1 MIEDVKEEK
10 QSLQSIIHALSIKTG
25 EYTDPENEIPGIE
38 EAAGLPQMPLP
49 NEVLVTSENNNDLIL
64 DTEEDIEIG
73 TVIPIDHIDLSRVF
87 PEKLFGNHSS
97 TPNPVLP
104 IFQK

>member
-38 EAAGLPQMPLP
+38 EAAGLPQMPLFRFV
-49 NEVLVTSENNNDLIL
+49 VL
-64 DTEEDIEIG
+64 
-73 TVIPIDHIDLSRVF
+73 
-87 PEKLFGNHSS
+87 
-97 TPNPVLP
+97 
-104 IFQK
+104 